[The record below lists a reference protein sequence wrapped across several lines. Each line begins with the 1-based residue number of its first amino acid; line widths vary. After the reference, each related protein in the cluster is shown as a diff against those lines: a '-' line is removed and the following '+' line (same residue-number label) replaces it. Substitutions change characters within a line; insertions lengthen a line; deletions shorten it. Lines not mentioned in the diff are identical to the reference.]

1 MNARFPGAPPLSRL
15 LRQGGEFEFHFSPRS
30 PYLTAV
36 VRPGGLPALLLS
48 LAGPTEPCP
57 PAKIILHASSL
68 RPRTLHGRRKASRL
82 CACSLPPQGG
92 HGAYSCLR
100 SHTHCKSLAAR
111 AVSTRR
117 WTSPDL
123 CSRRQPCR

>member
-15 LRQGGEFEFHFSPRS
+15 LRQGGEFEFHFSPRA

-48 LAGPTEPCP
+48 LAGPTEPRS

-68 RPRTLHGRRKASRL
+68 RPRTLRGRRKASRL
-82 CACSLPPQGG
+82 RACSLPSQGG
-92 HGAYSCLR
+92 HGACSCLR
-100 SHTHCKSLAAR
+100 PDTDRKSLAAR
-111 AVSTRR
+111 AVSARR
-117 WTSPDL
+117 RTTADL
-123 CSRRQPCR
+123 RRQ